1 PSTVN
6 DSARAMMAAAS
17 NERFTVRLQQS
28 LAIVA
33 AFMFCPICRRRSVS
47 LSQHPFAI
55 EDDVTVC
62 QVRVRRVCNVGV
74 KRGRA
79 GGRVMVR
86 WDRQYIMCAG
96 AAVVAGLLSV
106 SIADAQSVPDAT
118 PLSYSAAQIFAE
130 ALRDQKTL
138 RDQTAAPDE
147 SEWSDFSALADAQ
160 WRRSSRGVAQRR
172 PQPLPAVDGFKRHNG
187 GSTGGGKSTPD

>member
-1 PSTVN
+1 MSFWKWSRTAANNATADGSINWAEGQAPSTVN

-106 SIADAQSVPDAT
+106 SIANAQSVPDAM
-118 PLSYSAAQIFAE
+118 PPSYSAAEIFAKL
-130 ALRDQKTL
+130 LRDQPAGT
-138 RDQTAAPDE
+138 DE
-147 SEWSDFSALADAQ
+147 TEWSDFSALAYAQ
-160 WRRSSRGVAQRR
+160 
-172 PQPLPAVDGFKRHNG
+172 
-187 GSTGGGKSTPD
+187 